1 MSTQP
6 APTARDEQTPDAQ
19 DPTDGGKRSKGKH
32 KEGAV
37 ERRSTAQKVGKTA
50 LLGVIVF
57 WCLFPFAWLI
67 STSLKQG
74 DAALND
80 PNMLRGPFGFD
91 NYVSVMEQGFGF
103 NLLNSLVVAGTT
115 TILCVV
121 IGSLAAYA
129 LARLPLKKKVIWLT
143 IILAVNLFPPVS
155 LVPPLYELWRGLG
168 LLNTYPGL
176 YIPYT
181 AFTLPLTI
189 FILTTFFASIPKDL
203 DEAARVDGASPFQ
216 TFWKVVMP
224 LAAPGVFA
232 AAIIIFVTAWNE
244 FLLASTFA
252 PRDLAAQTVP
262 VAIAAFTG
270 SVQFQ
275 RPIGTITAA
284 CVIVTIPM
292 IILALIFQKRIVSGL
307 TAGGVKG

>member
-1 MSTQP
+1 MSAPPT
-6 APTARDEQTPDAQ
+6 PTARDQQTADA
-19 DPTDGGKRSKGKH
+19 RSTIKGT
-32 KEGAV
+32 GRQGTV
-37 ERRSTAQKVGKTA
+37 ERRSTAQKLGKTA
-50 LLGVIVF
+50 LLGVIVV
-57 WCLFPFAWLI
+57 WCLFPFLWLI
-67 STSLKQG
+67 STSLKLG
-74 DAALND
+74 DRALND
-80 PNMLRGPFGFD
+80 PNMLQGPFGFD
-91 NYVSVMEQGFGF
+91 NYVSVMQQGFGY
-103 NLLNSLVVAGTT
+103 NLMNSAVVAGTT
-115 TILCVV
+115 TVLCVV
-121 IGSLAAYA
+121 IGSLTAYA
-129 LARLPLKKKVIWLT
+129 LARLPLAKKVLWLSL
-143 IILAVNLFPPVS
+143 ILAVNLFPPVS
-155 LVPPLYELWRGLG
+155 LVPPLYELWRALG

-189 FILTTFFASIPKDL
+189 FILTTFFASIPEDL
-203 DEAARVDGASPFQ
+203 EEAAKVDGASPLQ
-216 TFWKVVMP
+216 TFRKVVLP

-292 IILALIFQKRIVSGL
+292 IILALIFQKRIVAGL